1 MLEFY
6 LIIFATFAFD
16 AVLFTALAWMH
27 HAPRFA
33 RFRLSTTVKMK
44 VTTASRIRNMAKSRT
59 ISLIAV
65 LGTTYFGFDRLFH
78 HEPTP
83 WWSIGLQ
90 AAAILVIYDFAYYW
104 LHRGMHHKK
113 VMRLVHGVHHRA
125 KNPSAL
131 ESFYLHPAELLAGLF
146 LLFAATFV
154 VGPVHAHAFVI
165 TFVVYSTLNIVIH
178 SGMSF
183 GHPLSWPVDALTRKH
198 QTHHMTDFGKNYAS
212 LTPIPD
218 LIFRTAG

>member
-1 MLEFY
+1 
-6 LIIFATFAFD
+6 
-16 AVLFTALAWMH
+16 
-27 HAPRFA
+27 
-33 RFRLSTTVKMK
+33 
-44 VTTASRIRNMAKSRT
+44 
-59 ISLIAV
+59 
-65 LGTTYFGFDRLFH
+65 
-78 HEPTP
+78 
-83 WWSIGLQ
+83 
-90 AAAILVIYDFAYYW
+90 
-104 LHRGMHHKK
+104 

-146 LLFAATFV
+146 LLFASTFV
-154 VGPVHAHAFVI
+154 VGPVHAHAFVAA
-165 TFVVYSTLNIVIH
+165 FVVYSTLNIVIH